1 MKELSPSMLPKLEGC
16 PVYVSAWTTSPAAE
30 RGTRVDRWIR
40 DRIHIIA
47 DVEPMPEDEKET
59 VMWGVLK
66 LLELAGDHNMECR
79 ETHLAMSVPALS
91 KVGTADALCVEGG
104 WLADVKTG
112 QVRDYLA
119 QCAAYSWACMERYFT
134 DYWVAH
140 IIYVDQRLVR
150 TYEFTIEEAEKI
162 TRRAIARAT
171 WVHAKPTP
179 CEYCDWCANK
189 DTCSALVV
197 QSKAALAEV
206 ASVNKDSL
214 TIIRD
219 RILADPRQ
227 HEDFVSRYKFFVK
240 EFGDPLTE
248 ALRARLEAGEKIDG
262 WSLTNPKDRQ
272 YIEPETALLVAGQLD
287 PLTAFLAGGGKMS
300 VEQFLDFAQELKIE
314 NPHNLVKSAPGTKA
328 MRQTKKKN

>member
-16 PVYVSAWTTSPAAE
+16 PVYVSQWTTSPAAE

-40 DRIHIIA
+40 DRIHIIM
-47 DVEPMPEDEKET
+47 DHEPMPEDEKET
-59 VMWGVLK
+59 VMWGVHK
-66 LLELAGDHNMECR
+66 LLELAGDHDIECR

-104 WLADVKTG
+104 WLADIKTG

-119 QCAAYSWACMERYFT
+119 QAAAYSWACMERYFV

-140 IIYVDQRLVR
+140 IIYVDQRLLR
-150 TYEFTIEEAEKI
+150 TYEFTIEEAERI
-162 TRRAIARAT
+162 TRRAIDRAT

-219 RILADPRQ
+219 RILADPHQ
-227 HEDFVSRYKFFVK
+227 LSDFAKRYKFFEK
-240 EFGDPLTE
+240 EMAEPLIDALKERLAAGDDIPGWKVSTSAGREYVE
-248 ALRARLEAGEKIDG
+248 AEAIAKA
-262 WSLTNPKDRQ
+262 SANVSKDTL
-272 YIEPETALLVAGQLD
+272 ILAL
-287 PLTAFLAGGGKMS
+287 GGKMS
-300 VEQFLDFAQELKIE
+300 AKQFRQFCADSGVEVDESA
-314 NPHNLVKSAPGTKA
+314 VKSGAPITTL
-328 MRQTKKKN
+328 RQTKTK